1 MEENTTPATDMPLI
15 RVSASR
21 RLMGVP
27 WMITVHTATAAA
39 GFMTQGSALLLI
51 PLFVALGAGDP
62 SGATQRLHTSIESG
76 VISMDAYRFD

>member
-27 WMITVHTATAAA
+27 WAITVHAATTAACIRPTSARNLGEASA
-39 GFMTQGSALLLI
+39 GT
-51 PLFVALGAGDP
+51 
-62 SGATQRLHTSIESG
+62 
-76 VISMDAYRFD
+76 